1 MKKRMSILLA
11 LVLLASC
18 VTVWARAETTEV
30 VCREE
35 NFATRIP
42 AGASARYEEGTGLV
56 IYTHSEG
63 KIPYVFVTRRTMDMK
78 FKNPVSYLEN
88 VVREYLEDRYGDKFL
103 GMNSATIWNIG
114 GKELLGAR
122 YMYLVGD
129 TTVTLL
135 WLLEI
140 RDGGDVEYAAKY
152 TKKTEKSTIEAL
164 GTAVQCYRETDTGA
178 PEVPETTGKETAPV
192 LDDSEWS
199 DYHCEEERFSTK
211 KPYHALTQY
220 KDAIGYVGIAFY
232 LDVPGYPPYVMVH
245 RRAAEKKFKNPEG
258 YLNNTYREFLEDKF
272 ASARVSTS
280 PAKIWNVG
288 GKQLTGAKYTI
299 SDE

>member
-11 LVLLASC
+11 LVLLTSC

-63 KIPYVFVTRRTMDMK
+63 KIPYVFVTRRSMDMK

-114 GKELLGAR
+114 GKELLGTR

-152 TKKTEKSTIEAL
+152 CPRGSFFRWCRRRNHSDRPARRRFRKQPEKRRLPYWMTVSGVIITVKKKGS
-164 GTAVQCYRETDTGA
+164 
-178 PEVPETTGKETAPV
+178 P
-192 LDDSEWS
+192 
-199 DYHCEEERFSTK
+199 
-211 KPYHALTQY
+211 
-220 KDAIGYVGIAFY
+220 
-232 LDVPGYPPYVMVH
+232 
-245 RRAAEKKFKNPEG
+245 RRSRTMP
-258 YLNNTYREFLEDKF
+258 
-272 ASARVSTS
+272 
-280 PAKIWNVG
+280 
-288 GKQLTGAKYTI
+288 
-299 SDE
+299 

>member
-11 LVLLASC
+11 LVLLTSC

-63 KIPYVFVTRRTMDMK
+63 KIPYVFVTRRSMDMK

-114 GKELLGAR
+114 GKELLGTR

-164 GTAVQCYRETDTGA
+164 GTAGPC
-178 PEVPETTGKETAPV
+178 
-192 LDDSEWS
+192 
-199 DYHCEEERFSTK
+199 
-211 KPYHALTQY
+211 
-220 KDAIGYVGIAFY
+220 
-232 LDVPGYPPYVMVH
+232 
-245 RRAAEKKFKNPEG
+245 
-258 YLNNTYREFLEDKF
+258 
-272 ASARVSTS
+272 
-280 PAKIWNVG
+280 
-288 GKQLTGAKYTI
+288 
-299 SDE
+299 